1 MKNVVYAMIA
11 MMFAVAAN
19 AGERLN
25 AAQLKEYFTDQT
37 ISGEHNKLG
46 SVKTYYG
53 ADGKVRSV
61 SDDGE
66 RKGKWWIDEDF
77 NLRCIRWEHK
87 NKNFCHYV
95 EKNADGTHTVVHKRS
110 GKRLVE
116 MKTRQA
122 GDHL

>member
-1 MKNVVYAMIA
+1 MKNVVYVIIV

-37 ISGEHNKLG
+37 ISGESVKHG

-61 SDDGE
+61 SDKGE
-66 RKGKWWIDEDF
+66 RKGKWWVDEDF

-95 EKNADGTHTVVHKRS
+95 EKNADGTHTLVHKR
-110 GKRLVE
+110 GGERLVE

>member
-1 MKNVVYAMIA
+1 MKNVVYAIVA

-25 AAQLKEYFTDQT
+25 AAQIKEYLKDQT
-37 ISGEHNKLG
+37 ISGESVKHG
-46 SVKTYYG
+46 PVKTYFG

-66 RKGKWWIDEDF
+66 RKGKWWVDEDF
-77 NLRCIRWEHK
+77 NLRCVKWEHK
-87 NKNFCHYV
+87 NKDSCHYV
-95 EKNADGTHTVVHKRS
+95 EKNEDGTHTLVHKRS